1 MLAAEQELNLLL
13 RLASRG
19 AGEVLPGMSQTANR
33 ISGRTL
39 RGMKSSLKQSKSAS
53 LLTVAVAPDALTPY
67 PGNPRRGNVAA
78 IAESLTTHGQYR
90 PIVVNKRNN
99 QVLAGNHTLE
109 AAKQLGWEE
118 IAVTYVDV
126 NDEQAAR
133 IVLVDNRS
141 NDLAGYD
148 SADLAALLG
157 ELDGLDGTG
166 YDQDDLDQL
175 LVEFEPEPDLAE
187 DDPPPLLE
195 DPKTKPGELWALG
208 PHLLLCG
215 DARDPAVLKRLVG
228 SKQADLLWTDPP
240 YGVDYEGKT
249 AEALKINGD
258 KPRDLPNLLADAFT
272 AADRILAEAARIYIC
287 HPAGALARHF
297 TDAFLGCDWHLH
309 QSLVWVKDSLVLG
322 HSDYHYRHEAILYG
336 HKQGTGRIGRGG
348 SGWYGDDAQSSVLEV
363 PRSAA
368 SRLHPTMK
376 PPELIEI
383 ALVNSTKRG
392 DLVLDPFAG
401 SGSVMVAC
409 ERLGRSARL
418 IELDPRYCD
427 VIIDRYERLTG
438 KKARRRRK
446 S

>member
-1 MLAAEQELNLLL
+1 
-13 RLASRG
+13 
-19 AGEVLPGMSQTANR
+19 
-33 ISGRTL
+33 
-39 RGMKSSLKQSKSAS
+39 MKNAPTQSKPVSPETS
-53 LLTVAVAPDALTPY
+53 VVALDNLIPY
-67 PGNPRRGNVAA
+67 PQNPRRGDVTA
-78 IAESLTTHGQYR
+78 IVESLEAHGQYR
-90 PIVVNKRNN
+90 PIVVNKRNS

-109 AAKQLGWEE
+109 AAKQLGWDE

-126 NDEQAAR
+126 DDEQAAR
-133 IVLVDNRS
+133 IVLVDNRT

-148 SADLAALLG
+148 SSELAALLT
-157 ELDGLDGTG
+157 ELDGFQGTG

-175 LVEFEPEPDLAE
+175 LAELEPEPDLGE
-187 DDPPPLLE
+187 DDPPPLPE

-208 PHLLLCG
+208 SHLLLCG
-215 DARDPAVLKRLVG
+215 DARDAATHKRLLG
-228 SKQADLLWTDPP
+228 AKKADLLWTDPP

-249 AEALKINGD
+249 AEALKISGD
-258 KPRDLPNLLADAFT
+258 KPKDLPDLLATAFG
-272 AADRILAEAARIYIC
+272 AADEVLSEAARIYIC

-297 TDAFLGCDWHLH
+297 TDAFLDCGWHLH

-336 HKQGTGRIGRGG
+336 HKPGKGRIGRGG
-348 SGWYGDDAQSSVLEV
+348 SGWFGDDSQSSVLEV
-363 PRSAA
+363 PRPTA

-383 ALVNSTKRG
+383 AITNSTKRS

-409 ERLGRSARL
+409 ERLGRSARM
-418 IELDPRYCD
+418 IELDTRYCD
-427 VIIDRYERLTG
+427 VIIERYERLTG